1 MNPARTH
8 RTHRVLLH
16 LAALAVA
23 LVILAPFAWMATASI
38 YQPSDLSARPYDW
51 WPDHPSLFRYSDI
64 FQGKGDDVAGAFRQS
79 ILNSLIVAGGTVAVS
94 MAVGVLG
101 AYAFAML
108 RFRGRRLVLMVFLGT
123 YMLPPIALLITLYLL
138 MSSLGLLDTRLG
150 LILVYCS
157 YVTPFVL
164 WIMSNFF
171 LTVPPELEEAAR
183 IDGCSRMGALVRVI
197 LPVARPGLFATLM
210 FAFLLAWDEF
220 LYALIFT
227 STSAA
232 KTIPVAIADFSGRYS
247 TDFGLV
253 AAGGLIASV
262 PPVLLA
268 VAFQRWVVGG
278 LAAGAV
284 KG

>member
-1 MNPARTH
+1 MNPS

-23 LVILAPFAWMATASI
+23 LVILAPFAWMAVASI
-38 YQPSDLSARPYDW
+38 STPSDLTARPYGW
-51 WPDHPSLFRYSDI
+51 WPDQPTLSRYSEI
-64 FQGKGDDVAGAFRQS
+64 FRGSGDDVAGAFRQS
-79 ILNSLIVAGGTVAVS
+79 IVNSLVVAGGTVAVS
-94 MAVGVLG
+94 MGVGVFG
-101 AYAFAML
+101 AYAFARL
-108 RFRGRRLVLMVFLGT
+108 RFRLRRLVLMVFLGT

-150 LILVYCS
+150 LIIVYCS

-164 WIMSNFF
+164 WIMSNYF
-171 LTVPPELEEAAR
+171 LSVPPELEEAAR
-183 IDGCSRMGALVRVI
+183 IDGCSRMGALLRVI